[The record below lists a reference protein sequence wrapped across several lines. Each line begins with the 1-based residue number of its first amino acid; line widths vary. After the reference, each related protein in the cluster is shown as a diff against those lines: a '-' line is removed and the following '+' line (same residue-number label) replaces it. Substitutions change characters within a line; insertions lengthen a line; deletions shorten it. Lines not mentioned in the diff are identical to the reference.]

1 MKKKISKAIA
11 DTDNGSISAQA
22 IPQSRPRSG
31 SSFTQVDD
39 FLSVI
44 RGLGIPTADGDV
56 LEGQTDSSNAAK
68 IVYNTTLHKLR
79 VYNPANNQWRD
90 AVEADLSDYY
100 TKEQLD
106 NMLTAAKNRSN
117 HTGKQAIGTIE
128 DLQTFLDSKIP
139 LSQKAV
145 SNGVAT
151 LDVNAKIPIS
161 QVPEALIG
169 SVNYRGNWNPASNTP
184 ALSATPESDTKGH
197 YYISSVTG
205 TFNGIE
211 YNNGD
216 WIISNGAVWGKVD
229 NTNKVV
235 SINGKQGAVILDA
248 SDVGATPKDSET
260 LQSVVERGASTTR
273 DITLKN
279 PNNNNRMYMGLFGG
293 GAHIFSGENTDLR
306 LGSNDL
312 ERVKIKANGFVGIGT
327 DPVYPLD
334 VNGVIAA
341 TGGNSTE
348 WNAKAKADGSNATGN
363 WNISANKWRGQD
375 YEGDVGVNSYRFLMG
390 WSPEDNKWH
399 PADKE
404 AVSRFLDIKANSDG
418 SNASGTWP
426 IAIAGNAPIWN
437 GQEYEGYTTVNSYDY
452 LMAWSPDDN
461 KWHPA
466 DRDAISRF
474 LDMKANS
481 NGDNAFGTWPI
492 AITGNAP
499 FWAGQK
505 YSSDEVPIN
514 NYIMGLGSDGQWHPA
529 NRDRLNTF
537 LGSPTT
543 GETFASV
550 AARGNSYWGPIT
562 IGYQGVNS
570 NTTKLNIQNFHG
582 KTWSLS
588 SGTNNYDESTFGIYN
603 NPNGDATNL
612 KLAITA
618 SGNVGIGEASPQHKL
633 EVNGTI
639 KSNSGL
645 LLSNSSAPTVTGF
658 SIYTNSEAALGFY
671 SNDDGSER
679 MSLTKTGLLSV
690 PGGNSVLW
698 NEAYN
703 KRVWA
708 LTGPDADGIG
718 AGNFNNLPKKTFIGS
733 VNETS
738 SSNWWHLIN
747 VQHRNGEGDGRQ
759 WGGQIRF
766 GMTGHH
772 NDFQFRSFVPN
783 SSDISWTPWKRM
795 WTDADFTAEKI
806 NQWNDIYNNGFRKY
820 GAAGGDVANL
830 IGSGGK
836 LFDATGVPSGYN
848 YGTFLNFGLDDYK
861 TMFAGGQN
869 PNGDLYTRTDG
880 YGGIGNWHKIYTSKD
895 FSANDISNWNQAY
908 NSRVDLTSN
917 QTITGLKTFF
927 SGVKTKDPST
937 ATLAGITAENSSG
950 TGYTAMASSGIS
962 FRRGNNHFVISP
974 STNGSDL
981 LINTPTGTTSQSV
994 VRVTVHSGA
1003 IDTTNRTVKISGRA
1017 YYDGDYS
1024 GVLQSSDLVPK
1035 KYVDDKMQV
1044 LTLRANISAGSAF
1057 IDGGIVES
1065 GFRYM
1070 VQGACLYEVFGVA
1083 PEVTYAPE
1091 YLSLNNLAVQ
1101 VPSLTGGNISIRYET
1116 TSVDNGKVIEV
1127 TILKIKQ

>member
-11 DTDNGSISAQA
+11 ETDNGSASTQA

-117 HTGKQAIGTIE
+117 HTGKQAISTIE

-151 LDVNAKIPIS
+151 LDVNAKLPMS

-169 SVNYRGNWNPASNTP
+169 SVNYKGNWNPASNTP
-184 ALSATPESDTKGH
+184 ALSAIPESDTKGH

-216 WIISNGAVWGKVD
+216 WIISNGSVWGKVD

-260 LQSVVERGASTTR
+260 LQSVVERGATTTR

-279 PNNNNRMYMGLFGG
+279 PYNNNRMYMGLFGG

-348 WNAKAKADGSNATGN
+348 WNAKAKADGSNATGVWGLQSKGLSNVINPERDYN
-363 WNISANKWRGQD
+363 WIGADVENNITKLLA
-375 YEGDVGVNSYRFLMG
+375 Y
-390 WSPEDNKWH
+390 H
-399 PADKE
+399 
-404 AVSRFLDIKANSDG
+404 
-418 SNASGTWP
+418 
-426 IAIAGNAPIWN
+426 
-437 GQEYEGYTTVNSYDY
+437 
-452 LMAWSPDDN
+452 
-461 KWHPA
+461 
-466 DRDAISRF
+466 
-474 LDMKANS
+474 S
-481 NGDNAFGTWPI
+481 NGYGYYATPT
-492 AITGNAP
+492 AV
-499 FWAGQK
+499 K
-505 YSSDEVPIN
+505 E
-514 NYIMGLGSDGQWHPA
+514 
-529 NRDRLNTF
+529 F
-537 LGSPTT
+537 LGIPQG

-550 AARGNSYWGPIT
+550 AARGNSYRGPIT

-570 NTTKLNIQNFHG
+570 NTTKLNIQNSLG

-588 SGTNNYDESTFGIYN
+588 SGTNNYDENSFGIYN
-603 NPNGDATNL
+603 NPDGDATNL

-633 EVNGTI
+633 EVNGTVRSKNYSWHVSTTTPVGVVTNESSI
-639 KSNSGL
+639 RNLPDGADFGYGISTNVVGGLDIMANQEGQPIRFWSGGKNSEPLKTAEMRGRL
-645 LLSNSSAPTVTGF
+645 TTFFGNTTAENIAVNSTGEKWLSY
-658 SIYTNSEAALGFY
+658 YTNNTPRFLVGTDGGVNGDSDFRIYAY
-671 SNDDGSER
+671 KDDGSYNGNPLRISRANGE
-679 MSLTKTGLLSV
+679 MWM
-690 PGGNSVLW
+690 GNSV
-698 NEAYN
+698 NVN
-703 KRVWA
+703 GIIN
-708 LTGPDADGIG
+708 TGS
-718 AGNFNNLPKKTFIGS
+718 GNS
-733 VNETS
+733 
-738 SSNWWHLIN
+738 
-747 VQHRNGEGDGRQ
+747 
-759 WGGQIRF
+759 
-766 GMTGHH
+766 
-772 NDFQFRSFVPN
+772 
-783 SSDISWTPWKRM
+783 
-795 WTDADFTAEKI
+795 

-869 PNGDLYTRTDG
+869 ANGDLYTRTDG

-895 FSANDISNWNQAY
+895 FSVNDISNWNQAY
-908 NSRVDLTSN
+908 NSRVDITSN

-927 SGVKTKDPST
+927 SGIKTKDPST
-937 ATLAGITAENSSG
+937 ATLASIVAENSSG
-950 TGYTAMASSGIS
+950 TGYTTMASSGIS
-962 FRRGNNHFVISP
+962 FRRGNNYFYISP

-994 VRVTVHSGA
+994 RRVTIHSGA
-1003 IDTTNRTVKISGRA
+1003 IDTTDRTVKISGRA

-1024 GVLQSSDLVPK
+1024 GILQSSDLVPK

-1070 VQGACLYEVFGVA
+1070 VQGACLYEVSGVA
-1083 PEVTYAPE
+1083 PEATYAPE

-1116 TSVDNGKVIEV
+1116 TSADNGKVIEV